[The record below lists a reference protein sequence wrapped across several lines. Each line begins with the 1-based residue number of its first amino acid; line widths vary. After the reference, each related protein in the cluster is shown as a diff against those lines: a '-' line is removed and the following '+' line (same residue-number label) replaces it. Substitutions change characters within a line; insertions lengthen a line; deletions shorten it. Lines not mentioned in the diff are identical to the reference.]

1 MAYNVTGVKT
11 INELTT
17 NSSIN
22 SNTNFVIGNGTNLQK
37 CQYNNL
43 SLQLNIDLNFDE
55 KILK

>member
-1 MAYNVTGVKT
+1 MAYNVTDIKT

-37 CQYNNL
+37 C
-43 SLQLNIDLNFDE
+43 
-55 KILK
+55 